1 MDEFKPGVTFYAIA
15 LDQMMAEQP
24 ESVRQLLGEVL
35 PQFMERKLDPL
46 PLRAFRIQRA
56 VDALRHMARAEH
68 IGKVVIQ
75 AAAHSD
81 ATDRGISLREDATY
95 LVTGG
100 LGGLGLKVVRWLADR
115 GARHLVLV
123 GRSGASPQAQTQLEE
138 LEKAGVRAV
147 VRRCDVADREA
158 VAGLLSDIR
167 ETMPP
172 LRGIFHLAG
181 LLDDGVLREQTRER
195 FERVMASKVLGAW
208 NLHELS
214 QAERLDWFVLFSS
227 AAALLG
233 SPGQG
238 NYAAANAFLDA
249 LAHHRRWQRLP
260 ALSVNWG
267 SWAEV
272 GMAARLIEAE
282 GQRWSAA
289 GVGWIEPDRGLHTL
303 EHLMAEDRAQA
314 GVLPIDWPK
323 FFERIPAGSEPA
335 WLAEIA
341 REARTTVSPQ
351 DARPALLEELKNV
364 TPAERF
370 DLALNHVRKQAAR
383 VLAIDEANL
392 PDPRRTL
399 NELGFD
405 SLTAVEFANRVGR
418 STGQHLNPAMLFDYP
433 TLESLTRHLVCDVL
447 QLESAAGPPVAE
459 REEAADES
467 RAQVLADVE
476 SMSEED
482 MDALVSQQLEQLQK

>member
-1 MDEFKPGVTFYAIA
+1 V
-15 LDQMMAEQP
+15 
-24 ESVRQLLGEVL
+24 LG
-35 PQFMERKLDPL
+35 
-46 PLRAFRIQRA
+46 
-56 VDALRHMARAEH
+56 
-68 IGKVVIQ
+68 
-75 AAAHSD
+75 
-81 ATDRGISLREDATY
+81 
-95 LVTGG
+95 
-100 LGGLGLKVVRWLADR
+100 
-115 GARHLVLV
+115 
-123 GRSGASPQAQTQLEE
+123 
-138 LEKAGVRAV
+138 
-147 VRRCDVADREA
+147 
-158 VAGLLSDIR
+158 
-167 ETMPP
+167 
-172 LRGIFHLAG
+172 
-181 LLDDGVLREQTRER
+181 EQTRER
-195 FERVMASKVLGAW
+195 FDRVMGAKMLGAW
-208 NLHELS
+208 YLHELT

-238 NYAAANAFLDA
+238 NYASANAFLDA

-267 SWAEV
+267 SWGEV

-282 GQRWSAA
+282 GQRWAAA

-303 EHLMAEDRAQA
+303 EHLMADDRTQA

-323 FFERIPAGSEPA
+323 FFARIPAGSEPA
-335 WLAEIA
+335 WLAELA
-341 REARTTVSPQ
+341 REARTAVTPEA
-351 DARPALLEELKNV
+351 ARPVLLEELQSV
-364 TPAERF
+364 TPAERL
-370 DLALNHVRKQAAR
+370 DLALDHVRKQAAR

-418 STGQHLNPAMLFDYP
+418 SIGQHLSPSLLFDYP

-447 QLESAAGPPVAE
+447 QLQSTAAPPAE
-459 REEAADES
+459 AREEAVEDD
-467 RAQVLADVE
+467 RVQVLTDVE